1 MSDTYIHVKPAI
13 EAQFQKCMERGRV
26 LFFSA
31 PCGFGKT
38 VTAERLIR
46 QTGKKYR
53 GVSGDRVLF
62 EQLIEDP
69 NWEILFVDDLQMMQE
84 EKDLQALCSL
94 IRENPDRRFILASRG
109 LPPGCLMAF
118 QYTGLMTV
126 LHADVLLFDR
136 EDIRKLFQEWEVP
149 VTDSELSGV
158 TKESIGHP
166 LGVVIT
172 IRHMAEGQ
180 TFGPELVAGAFR
192 EVFRYFETA
201 IYKRFDLNIRRFL
214 LELAPFEQF
223 DLDMARIVSGDPRVG
238 EMLDWLQRNTT
249 MLRYDETQ
257 RFHFWPQF
265 RAFLMWEMDRE
276 YPEEKKKTLY
286 SRGGMY
292 YELKEDFVHAM
303 DCYIRGGDHS
313 KVSELLIRSAEL
325 HPSMGHY
332 YEMEKYYHSLPEKE
346 ILASPALMQAMSMLC
361 AMEMDYEKSEQWYEA
376 LKQFAEQCDRMD
388 AGGRQARSRLA
399 WLDISLPQREV
410 SGLTDTIPAVFRLL
424 RGKEITLP
432 PFSVTSTLPSIMN
445 GGKDFS
451 DWSKK
456 DDMLYQ
462 VLRIPVE
469 AVLGKDGVG
478 LADCAIAESK
488 FEKGEDITHRMLSLV
503 QRAGEIQRNGT
514 PDIEFAVT
522 GLLIRSQMASGRSD
536 DAVRTME
543 QLRTRFAENGLD
555 RFLPNM
561 DAMRCRMD
569 LYVGDLDRADDW
581 YREKAP
587 RDLMKLNVM
596 KRYQY
601 LTQAMVELAAG
612 KNQDVLLTLS
622 SLELYCRTCRR
633 HLDSIHLL
641 IIRAIACWREKDK
654 TWKTYLDEAL
664 DIAEEYQFIRPV
676 SGYGAA
682 VLPLLEE
689 CSRDDQNKWYLRLMA
704 AVREQAA
711 YYPAFLQP
719 RTAPG
724 ESLTATELQILR
736 LICADKSN
744 AEIGKIMDIKLPTV
758 KTHVSHILDKLG
770 VSRRSE
776 AKTAAKKRWLI
787 PDHL

>member
-38 VTAERLIR
+38 VTAEKLIR

-265 RAFLMWEMDRE
+265 RAFLMWDMDRE

-325 HPSMGHY
+325 HPGMGHY

-462 VLRIPVE
+462 ILRIPVE

-561 DAMRCRMD
+561 DAMRCRLD
-569 LYVGDLDRADDW
+569 LYVEDLDRADDW

-689 CSRDDQNKWYLRLMA
+689 CSRDDQSKWYLRLMS

>member
-1 MSDTYIHVKPAI
+1 
-13 EAQFQKCMERGRV
+13 MERGRV

-38 VTAERLIR
+38 VTAEKLIR
-46 QTGKKYR
+46 QTGEKYR
-53 GVSGDRVLF
+53 SVSGDRVPF

-69 NWEILFVDDLQMMQE
+69 NWKILFVDDLQMMQE

-118 QYTGLMTV
+118 QYTGLMSV

-325 HPSMGHY
+325 HPGMGHY

-424 RGKEITLP
+424 RGKEITLS

-689 CSRDDQNKWYLRLMA
+689 CSRDDQDKWYLRLMA

>member
-1 MSDTYIHVKPAI
+1 M
-13 EAQFQKCMERGRV
+13 
-26 LFFSA
+26 
-31 PCGFGKT
+31 
-38 VTAERLIR
+38 TAEKLIR

-265 RAFLMWEMDRE
+265 RAFLMWDMDRE

-325 HPSMGHY
+325 HPGMGHY

-462 VLRIPVE
+462 ILRIPVE

-561 DAMRCRMD
+561 DAMRCRLD
-569 LYVGDLDRADDW
+569 LYVEDLDRADDW

-689 CSRDDQNKWYLRLMA
+689 CSRDDQSKWYLRLMS

>member
-1 MSDTYIHVKPAI
+1 M
-13 EAQFQKCMERGRV
+13 
-26 LFFSA
+26 
-31 PCGFGKT
+31 
-38 VTAERLIR
+38 TAEKLIR

-265 RAFLMWEMDRE
+265 RAFLMWDMDRE

-313 KVSELLIRSAEL
+313 KVSELLIRSAEI
-325 HPSMGHY
+325 HPGMGHY

-561 DAMRCRMD
+561 DAMRCRLD
-569 LYVGDLDRADDW
+569 LYVEDLDRADDW

-689 CSRDDQNKWYLRLMA
+689 CSRDDQSKWYLRLMS

>member
-1 MSDTYIHVKPAI
+1 
-13 EAQFQKCMERGRV
+13 MERGRV

-313 KVSELLIRSAEL
+313 KVSELLIRSVEL
-325 HPSMGHY
+325 HPGMGHY

>member
-13 EAQFQKCMERGRV
+13 EVQFQKCMERGRV

-38 VTAERLIR
+38 VTAEKLIR
-46 QTGKKYR
+46 QTGEKYR
-53 GVSGDRVLF
+53 SVSGDRVPF

-69 NWEILFVDDLQMMQE
+69 NWKILFVDDLQMMQE

-118 QYTGLMTV
+118 QYTGLMSV

-158 TKESIGHP
+158 TKESIGHT

-265 RAFLMWEMDRE
+265 RAFLMWDMDRE

-325 HPSMGHY
+325 HPGMGHY

-561 DAMRCRMD
+561 DAMRCRLD
-569 LYVGDLDRADDW
+569 LYVEDLDRADDW

-689 CSRDDQNKWYLRLMA
+689 CSRDDQSKWYLRLMS

>member
-38 VTAERLIR
+38 VTAEKLIR

-265 RAFLMWEMDRE
+265 RAFLMWDMDRE

-325 HPSMGHY
+325 HPGMGHY

-704 AVREQAA
+704 AVRE
-711 YYPAFLQP
+711 
-719 RTAPG
+719 
-724 ESLTATELQILR
+724 
-736 LICADKSN
+736 
-744 AEIGKIMDIKLPTV
+744 
-758 KTHVSHILDKLG
+758 
-770 VSRRSE
+770 
-776 AKTAAKKRWLI
+776 
-787 PDHL
+787 

>member
-325 HPSMGHY
+325 HPGMGHY

-462 VLRIPVE
+462 VLRIPME

-689 CSRDDQNKWYLRLMA
+689 CSRDDQNKWYLRLMS

>member
-13 EAQFQKCMERGRV
+13 EVQFQKCMERGRV

-38 VTAERLIR
+38 VTAEKLIR
-46 QTGKKYR
+46 QTGEKYR
-53 GVSGDRVLF
+53 SVSGDRVPF

-69 NWEILFVDDLQMMQE
+69 NWKILFVDDLQMMQE

-118 QYTGLMTV
+118 QYTGLMSV

-180 TFGPELVAGAFR
+180 TFGPELVEGAFR

-325 HPSMGHY
+325 HPGMGHY

>member
-38 VTAERLIR
+38 VTAEKLIR

-180 TFGPELVAGAFR
+180 TFGPELVASAFR

-238 EMLDWLQRNTT
+238 QMLDWLQRNTT

-265 RAFLMWEMDRE
+265 RAFLMWDMDRE

-325 HPSMGHY
+325 HPGMGHY

-445 GGKDFS
+445 GAKDFS

-561 DAMRCRMD
+561 DAMRCRLD
-569 LYVGDLDRADDW
+569 LYVEDLDRADDW

-689 CSRDDQNKWYLRLMA
+689 CSRDDQSKWYLRLMS

-776 AKTAAKKRWLI
+776 AKIAAKKRWLI

>member
-13 EAQFQKCMERGRV
+13 EVQFQKCMERGRV

-38 VTAERLIR
+38 VTAEKLIR

-325 HPSMGHY
+325 HPGMGHY

-689 CSRDDQNKWYLRLMA
+689 CSRDDQDKWYLRLMA

>member
-38 VTAERLIR
+38 VTAEKLIR

-84 EKDLQALCSL
+84 EKDLQALCIL

-158 TKESIGHP
+158 TKESIGHT

-265 RAFLMWEMDRE
+265 RAFLMWDMDRE

-325 HPSMGHY
+325 HPGMGHY

-388 AGGRQARSRLA
+388 AGGRQARSRLE

-561 DAMRCRMD
+561 DAMRCRLD
-569 LYVGDLDRADDW
+569 LYVEDLDRADDW

-689 CSRDDQNKWYLRLMA
+689 CSRDDQSKWYLRLMS

-758 KTHVSHILDKLG
+758 KTHVSHISDKLG

>member
-1 MSDTYIHVKPAI
+1 M
-13 EAQFQKCMERGRV
+13 
-26 LFFSA
+26 
-31 PCGFGKT
+31 
-38 VTAERLIR
+38 TAEKLIR
-46 QTGKKYR
+46 QTGEKYR
-53 GVSGDRVLF
+53 SVSGDRVPF

-69 NWEILFVDDLQMMQE
+69 NWKILFVDDLQMMQE

-118 QYTGLMTV
+118 QYTGLMSV

-325 HPSMGHY
+325 HPGMGHY

-543 QLRTRFAENGLD
+543 QLRTRFAENGLG

>member
-38 VTAERLIR
+38 VTAEKLIR
-46 QTGKKYR
+46 QTGEKYR
-53 GVSGDRVLF
+53 SVSGDRVPF

-69 NWEILFVDDLQMMQE
+69 NWKILFVDDLQMMQE

-118 QYTGLMTV
+118 QYTGLMSI

-136 EDIRKLFQEWEVP
+136 EDIRKLFQEWKVP

-325 HPSMGHY
+325 HPGMGHY

-682 VLPLLEE
+682 VLPLLG
-689 CSRDDQNKWYLRLMA
+689 RML
-704 AVREQAA
+704 
-711 YYPAFLQP
+711 
-719 RTAPG
+719 PG
-724 ESLTATELQILR
+724 
-736 LICADKSN
+736 
-744 AEIGKIMDIKLPTV
+744 
-758 KTHVSHILDKLG
+758 
-770 VSRRSE
+770 
-776 AKTAAKKRWLI
+776 
-787 PDHL
+787 

>member
-38 VTAERLIR
+38 VTAEKLIR

-166 LGVVIT
+166 LDVVIT

-265 RAFLMWEMDRE
+265 RAFLMWDMDRE

-325 HPSMGHY
+325 HPGMGHY

-376 LKQFAEQCDRMD
+376 LKQFAEQCDRID

-561 DAMRCRMD
+561 DAMRCRLD
-569 LYVGDLDRADDW
+569 LYVEDLDRADDW

-689 CSRDDQNKWYLRLMA
+689 CSRDDQSKWYLRLMS

>member
-1 MSDTYIHVKPAI
+1 
-13 EAQFQKCMERGRV
+13 MERGRV

-38 VTAERLIR
+38 VTAEKLIR
-46 QTGKKYR
+46 QTGEKYR
-53 GVSGDRVLF
+53 SVSGDRVPF

-69 NWEILFVDDLQMMQE
+69 NWKILFVDDLQMMQE

-118 QYTGLMTV
+118 QYTGLMSV

-325 HPSMGHY
+325 HPGMGHY

-361 AMEMDYEKSEQWYEA
+361 AMKMDYEKSEQWYEA

-462 VLRIPVE
+462 ALRIPVE

>member
-38 VTAERLIR
+38 VTAEKLIR

-265 RAFLMWEMDRE
+265 RAFLMWYMDRE

-325 HPSMGHY
+325 HPGMGHY

-561 DAMRCRMD
+561 DAMRCRLD
-569 LYVGDLDRADDW
+569 LYVEDLDRADDW

-689 CSRDDQNKWYLRLMA
+689 CSRDDQSKWYLRLMS

>member
-1 MSDTYIHVKPAI
+1 MPDTYIHIKPAI
-13 EAQFQKCMERGRV
+13 EAQFHKCMERGRV

-38 VTAERLIR
+38 VTARKLIQ
-46 QTGKKYR
+46 QTGKTYR
-53 GVSGDRVLF
+53 SLSGDRVSF
-62 EQLIEDP
+62 EELRADED
-69 NWEILFVDDLQMMQE
+69 WEILFVDDLQMMQE
-84 EKDLQALCSL
+84 EDDEQALCSL
-94 IRENPDRRFILASRG
+94 IRENPDRRFVLASRG

-126 LHADVLLFDR
+126 MNADRLLFDR
-136 EDIRKLFQEWEVP
+136 ADIRKLFREWKVP
-149 VTDSELSGV
+149 VTDSELVGIAR
-158 TKESIGHP
+158 ESIGHP
-166 LGVVIT
+166 LGVIIT
-172 IRHMAEGQ
+172 IRLMAEGRS
-180 TFGPELVAGAFR
+180 FGTDLVADAFR
-192 EVFRYFETA
+192 EVFRYFEIA
-201 IYKRFDLNIRRFL
+201 IYRRFDLNIRRFL

-223 DLDMARIVSGDPRVG
+223 DLDMARIVSGDPRAG
-238 EMLDWLQRNTT
+238 ETLDWLQRNTT
-249 MLRYDETQ
+249 MLRYDGRQ
-257 RFHFWPQF
+257 KFYFWPQF
-265 RAFLMWEMDRE
+265 RAFLQWEMDRE
-276 YPEEKKKTLY
+276 YSEEKKKALY
-286 SRGGMY
+286 SRGGMC
-292 YELKEDFVHAM
+292 YELKEDFGSAL
-303 DCYIRGGDHS
+303 DCYKEAGDHS
-313 KVSELLIRSAEL
+313 KVLELLIRSAEL
-325 HPSMGHY
+325 HPGMGHY

-346 ILASPALMQAMSMLC
+346 ILTSPTLMQAMSMLC
-361 AMEMDYEKSEQWYEA
+361 ALEMNFEKSEWWYEA
-376 LKQFAEQCDRMD
+376 LQRFAGQCDRMD
-388 AGGRQARSRLA
+388 AGGRQARSCLA

-410 SGLTDTIPAVFRLL
+410 NGLTDTIPAVFRLL
-424 RGKEITLP
+424 REKEISLP
-432 PFSVTSTLPSIMN
+432 TFSVTSTLPSIMN

-462 VLRIPVE
+462 ILRIPVE

-561 DAMRCRMD
+561 DAMRCRID
-569 LYVGDLDRADDW
+569 LYMGDLDRAGAW
-581 YREKAP
+581 YRGKAP

-612 KNQDVLLTLS
+612 KNEEALLTLAP
-622 SLELYCRTCRR
+622 LELYCRTCRR
-633 HLDSIHLL
+633 HLDSIHLQL
-641 IIRAIACWREKDK
+641 IRAIACWRKKDK
-654 TWKTYLDEAL
+654 AWQTYLEEAL
-664 DIAEEYQFIRPV
+664 AIAKEYRFIQPV
-676 SGYGAA
+676 SSYGAA

-689 CSRDDQNKWYLRLMA
+689 RTLEDQSKWYLRLMA

-719 RTAPG
+719 RMASG
-724 ESLTATELQILR
+724 EMLTATELQILR

-776 AKTAAKKRWLI
+776 AKTEAKKRWLI

>member
-1 MSDTYIHVKPAI
+1 M
-13 EAQFQKCMERGRV
+13 
-26 LFFSA
+26 
-31 PCGFGKT
+31 
-38 VTAERLIR
+38 TAEKLIR

-69 NWEILFVDDLQMMQE
+69 NWEILFVDDLQMMQK
-84 EKDLQALCSL
+84 EKDLQALCIL

-158 TKESIGHP
+158 TKESIGHT

-265 RAFLMWEMDRE
+265 RAFLMWDMDRE

-325 HPSMGHY
+325 HPGMGHY

-488 FEKGEDITHRMLSLV
+488 FEKGEGITHRMLSLV

-561 DAMRCRMD
+561 DAMRCRLD
-569 LYVGDLDRADDW
+569 LYVEDLDRADDW

-689 CSRDDQNKWYLRLMA
+689 CSRDDQSKWYLRLMS

-736 LICADKSN
+736 
-744 AEIGKIMDIKLPTV
+744 
-758 KTHVSHILDKLG
+758 
-770 VSRRSE
+770 
-776 AKTAAKKRWLI
+776 
-787 PDHL
+787 

>member
-13 EAQFQKCMERGRV
+13 EVQFQKCMERGRV
-26 LFFSA
+26 LFFNA

-38 VTAERLIR
+38 VTAEKLIR
-46 QTGKKYR
+46 QTGEKYR
-53 GVSGDRVLF
+53 SVSGDRVPF

-69 NWEILFVDDLQMMQE
+69 NWKILFVDDLQMMQE

-118 QYTGLMTV
+118 QYTGLMSV

-325 HPSMGHY
+325 HPGMGHY

>member
-38 VTAERLIR
+38 VTAEKLIR

-325 HPSMGHY
+325 HPGMGHY
-332 YEMEKYYHSLPEKE
+332 YEMEKYYHSLPEID

-689 CSRDDQNKWYLRLMA
+689 CSRDDQDKWYLRLMA

>member
-38 VTAERLIR
+38 VTAEKLIR

-265 RAFLMWEMDRE
+265 RAFLMWDMDRE

-325 HPSMGHY
+325 HPGMGHY

-399 WLDISLPQREV
+399 WLDISLPQLEV

-462 VLRIPVE
+462 ILRIPVE

-561 DAMRCRMD
+561 DAMRCRLD
-569 LYVGDLDRADDW
+569 LYVEDLDRADDW

-689 CSRDDQNKWYLRLMA
+689 CSRDDQSKWYLRLMS

>member
-1 MSDTYIHVKPAI
+1 
-13 EAQFQKCMERGRV
+13 MERGRV

-31 PCGFGKT
+31 PCGFEKT
-38 VTAERLIR
+38 VTAEKLIR
-46 QTGKKYR
+46 QTGEKYR
-53 GVSGDRVLF
+53 SVSGDRVPF

-69 NWEILFVDDLQMMQE
+69 NWKILFVDDLQMMQE

-118 QYTGLMTV
+118 QYTGLMSV

-325 HPSMGHY
+325 HPGMGHY

>member
-1 MSDTYIHVKPAI
+1 M
-13 EAQFQKCMERGRV
+13 
-26 LFFSA
+26 
-31 PCGFGKT
+31 
-38 VTAERLIR
+38 TAEKLIR
-46 QTGKKYR
+46 QTGEKYR
-53 GVSGDRVLF
+53 SVSGDRVPF

-69 NWEILFVDDLQMMQE
+69 NWKILFVDDLQMMQE

-118 QYTGLMTV
+118 QYTGLMSV

-325 HPSMGHY
+325 HPGMGHY

-711 YYPAFLQP
+711 YYPEFLQP

>member
-13 EAQFQKCMERGRV
+13 EVQFQKCMERGRV

-38 VTAERLIR
+38 VTAEKLIR
-46 QTGKKYR
+46 QTGEKYR
-53 GVSGDRVLF
+53 SVSGDRVPF

-69 NWEILFVDDLQMMQE
+69 NWKILFVDDLQMMQE

-118 QYTGLMTV
+118 QYTGLMSV

-325 HPSMGHY
+325 HPGMGHY

-424 RGKEITLP
+424 RGKEIKLP

-522 GLLIRSQMASGRSD
+522 GLLVRSQMASGRSD

-682 VLPLLEE
+682 VLSLLEE
-689 CSRDDQNKWYLRLMA
+689 CSRDDQDKWYLRLMA

>member
-13 EAQFQKCMERGRV
+13 EVQFQKCMERGRV

-38 VTAERLIR
+38 VTAEKLIR
-46 QTGKKYR
+46 QTGEKYR
-53 GVSGDRVLF
+53 SVSGDRVPF

-69 NWEILFVDDLQMMQE
+69 NWKILFVDDLQMMQE

-118 QYTGLMTV
+118 QYTGLMSV

-325 HPSMGHY
+325 HPGMGHY

-561 DAMRCRMD
+561 NAMRCRMD

>member
-1 MSDTYIHVKPAI
+1 
-13 EAQFQKCMERGRV
+13 MERGRV

-265 RAFLMWEMDRE
+265 RAFLMWDMDRE

-325 HPSMGHY
+325 HPGMGHY

>member
-13 EAQFQKCMERGRV
+13 EVQFQKCMERGRV

-38 VTAERLIR
+38 VTAEKLIR
-46 QTGKKYR
+46 QTGEKYR
-53 GVSGDRVLF
+53 SVSGDRVPF

-69 NWEILFVDDLQMMQE
+69 NWKILFVDDLQMMQE

-118 QYTGLMTV
+118 QYTGLMSV

-325 HPSMGHY
+325 HPGMGHY

-543 QLRTRFAENGLD
+543 QLRTRFAENGQD

-664 DIAEEYQFIRPV
+664 DIAEEYQFIRLV

-689 CSRDDQNKWYLRLMA
+689 CSRDDQDKWYLRLMA

>member
-38 VTAERLIR
+38 VTAEKLIR
-46 QTGKKYR
+46 QMGKSYR
-53 GVSGDRVLF
+53 SMSGDKVFF
-62 EQLIEDP
+62 EQLTEDKD
-69 NWEILFVDDLQMMQE
+69 WEILFLDDLQMMQE
-84 EKDLQALCSL
+84 ENDLQALCSL

-126 LHADVLLFDR
+126 LHADRMLFDR

-149 VTDSELSGV
+149 VTDSELGGIV
-158 TKESIGHP
+158 KESIGHP
-166 LGVVIT
+166 LGVIIT
-172 IRHMAEGQ
+172 IRRMAEGE

-201 IYKRFDLNIRRFL
+201 IYRRFDLNIRRFL
-214 LELAPFEQF
+214 LELAPFEYF
-223 DLDMARIVSGDPRVG
+223 DLDMARMVSGDPRAG

-257 RFHFWPQF
+257 SFHFWPQF
-265 RAFLMWEMDRE
+265 RAFLLWEMDRE
-276 YPEEKKKTLY
+276 YSEEKKKNLY

-325 HPSMGHY
+325 HPGMGHY
-332 YEMEKYYHSLPEKE
+332 YEMEKYYHSLPKKE

-361 AMEMDYEKSEQWYEA
+361 AMEMDYEKSEQWYES

-410 SGLTDTIPAVFRLL
+410 NGLMETIPAVFRLL
-424 RGKEITLP
+424 REKEISLP
-432 PFSVTSTLPSIMN
+432 SFSVTSALPSIMN

-456 DDMLYQ
+456 DDILYQ
-462 VLRIPVE
+462 TLRRPVE

-488 FEKGEDITHRMLSLV
+488 FEKGEDIAHRMLSLI
-503 QRAGEIQRNGT
+503 QRAGEIQRSGT
-514 PDIEFAVT
+514 PDIEFAMT

-536 DAVRTME
+536 DAIRTME
-543 QLRTRFAENGLD
+543 QLRTRFAENGLM

-569 LYVGDLDRADDW
+569 LYTGELDRADEW

-612 KNQDVLLTLS
+612 KNMDVLLTLS
-622 SLELYCRTCRR
+622 SLELYCRTCKR
-633 HLDSIHLL
+633 HLDTIYLLL
-641 IIRAIACWREKDK
+641 IKAIACWREKDG

-664 DIAEEYQFIRPV
+664 TIAEEYQFIRPV
-676 SGYGAA
+676 SSYGAA

-689 CSRDDQNKWYLRLMA
+689 RSRDEQSKWYLRLMA

-724 ESLTATELQILR
+724 ETLTATELQILR

-758 KTHVSHILDKLG
+758 KTHVSHILEKLG

>member
-13 EAQFQKCMERGRV
+13 EVQFQKCMERGRV

-38 VTAERLIR
+38 VTAEKLIR
-46 QTGKKYR
+46 QTGEKYR
-53 GVSGDRVLF
+53 SVSGDRVPF

-69 NWEILFVDDLQMMQE
+69 NWKILFVDDLQMMQE

-94 IRENPDRRFILASRG
+94 IRENPDRRFILASRE

-118 QYTGLMTV
+118 QYTGLMSV

-313 KVSELLIRSAEL
+313 KVSELLIHSAEL
-325 HPSMGHY
+325 HPGMGHY

-689 CSRDDQNKWYLRLMA
+689 CSRDDQDKWYLRLMA

>member
-13 EAQFQKCMERGRV
+13 EVQFQKCMERGRV

-38 VTAERLIR
+38 VTAEKLIR
-46 QTGKKYR
+46 QTGEKYR
-53 GVSGDRVLF
+53 SVSGDRVPF

-69 NWEILFVDDLQMMQE
+69 NWKILFVDDLQMMQE

-118 QYTGLMTV
+118 PYTGLMSV

-325 HPSMGHY
+325 HPGMGHY

>member
-1 MSDTYIHVKPAI
+1 
-13 EAQFQKCMERGRV
+13 MERGRV

-38 VTAERLIR
+38 VTAEKLIR
-46 QTGKKYR
+46 QTGEKYR
-53 GVSGDRVLF
+53 SVSGDRVPF

-118 QYTGLMTV
+118 QYTGLMSV

-325 HPSMGHY
+325 HPGMGHY

>member
-13 EAQFQKCMERGRV
+13 EVQFQKCMERGRV

-38 VTAERLIR
+38 VTAEKLIR
-46 QTGKKYR
+46 QTGEKYR
-53 GVSGDRVLF
+53 SVSGDRVPF

-69 NWEILFVDDLQMMQE
+69 NWKILFVDDLQMMQE

-325 HPSMGHY
+325 HPGMGHY

-424 RGKEITLP
+424 REKEITLP

-689 CSRDDQNKWYLRLMA
+689 CSRDDQDKWYLRLMA

>member
-13 EAQFQKCMERGRV
+13 EVQFQKCMERGRV

-38 VTAERLIR
+38 VTAEKLIR
-46 QTGKKYR
+46 QTGEKYR
-53 GVSGDRVLF
+53 SVSGDRVPF

-69 NWEILFVDDLQMMQE
+69 NWKILFVDDLQMMQE

-118 QYTGLMTV
+118 QYTGLMSV

-325 HPSMGHY
+325 HPDMGHY

>member
-13 EAQFQKCMERGRV
+13 EVQFQKCMERGRV

-38 VTAERLIR
+38 VTAEKLIR
-46 QTGKKYR
+46 QTGEKYR
-53 GVSGDRVLF
+53 SVSGDRVPF

-69 NWEILFVDDLQMMQE
+69 NWKILFVDDLQMMQE

-118 QYTGLMTV
+118 QYTGLMSV

-249 MLRYDETQ
+249 MLWYDETQ

-325 HPSMGHY
+325 HPGMGHY

>member
-13 EAQFQKCMERGRV
+13 EVQFQKCMERGRV

-38 VTAERLIR
+38 VTAEKLIR
-46 QTGKKYR
+46 QTGEKYR
-53 GVSGDRVLF
+53 SVSGDRVPF

-69 NWEILFVDDLQMMQE
+69 NWKILFVDDLQMMQE

-94 IRENPDRRFILASRG
+94 IRENPDRRFILASRR

-118 QYTGLMTV
+118 QYTGLMSV

-325 HPSMGHY
+325 HPGMGHY

>member
-1 MSDTYIHVKPAI
+1 
-13 EAQFQKCMERGRV
+13 MERGRV

-38 VTAERLIR
+38 VTAEKLIR
-46 QTGKKYR
+46 QTGEKYR
-53 GVSGDRVLF
+53 SVSGDRVPF

-69 NWEILFVDDLQMMQE
+69 NWKILFVDDLQMMQE

-118 QYTGLMTV
+118 QYTGLMSI

-325 HPSMGHY
+325 HPGMGHY

>member
-1 MSDTYIHVKPAI
+1 
-13 EAQFQKCMERGRV
+13 
-26 LFFSA
+26 
-31 PCGFGKT
+31 
-38 VTAERLIR
+38 
-46 QTGKKYR
+46 
-53 GVSGDRVLF
+53 
-62 EQLIEDP
+62 
-69 NWEILFVDDLQMMQE
+69 
-84 EKDLQALCSL
+84 
-94 IRENPDRRFILASRG
+94 
-109 LPPGCLMAF
+109 MAF
-118 QYTGLMTV
+118 QYTGLMSV

-265 RAFLMWEMDRE
+265 RAFLMWDMDRE

-325 HPSMGHY
+325 HPGMGHY

>member
-1 MSDTYIHVKPAI
+1 M
-13 EAQFQKCMERGRV
+13 
-26 LFFSA
+26 
-31 PCGFGKT
+31 
-38 VTAERLIR
+38 TAEKLIR

-265 RAFLMWEMDRE
+265 RAFLMWDMDRE

-325 HPSMGHY
+325 HPGMGHY

-561 DAMRCRMD
+561 DAMRCRLD
-569 LYVGDLDRADDW
+569 LYVEDLDRADDW

-689 CSRDDQNKWYLRLMA
+689 CSRDDQSKWYLRLMS

>member
-1 MSDTYIHVKPAI
+1 M
-13 EAQFQKCMERGRV
+13 
-26 LFFSA
+26 
-31 PCGFGKT
+31 
-38 VTAERLIR
+38 TAEKLIR

-158 TKESIGHP
+158 TKESIGHT

-265 RAFLMWEMDRE
+265 RAFLMWDMDRE

-325 HPSMGHY
+325 HPGMGHY

-543 QLRTRFAENGLD
+543 QLRTRFEENGLD

-561 DAMRCRMD
+561 DAMRCRLD
-569 LYVGDLDRADDW
+569 LYVEDLDRADDW

-689 CSRDDQNKWYLRLMA
+689 CSRDDQSKWYLRLMS